1 MTTPLLVLDS
11 VTQLGACVQGTAAIA
26 ASHGGVIA
34 AHMALDGGIVAVVLN
49 DASVGLGAV
58 SIGGLA

>member
-1 MTTPLLVLDS
+1 MLDS

-34 AHMALDGGIVAVVLN
+34 AHMTLDGGIVAVVLN
-49 DASVGLGAV
+49 DAGVGLDAAG
-58 SIGGLA
+58 IGGLA